1 MDLAILKLQKQLQT
15 AKCKELKKPPNWRF
29 FYVSILM
36 SGTLCLVFSAL
47 YIEQGNQ
54 FKRSAFLFRSKA
66 KRQRFFEWQ
75 RLTDKVPLG
84 ISYTHLGQ

>member
-54 FKRSAFLFRSKA
+54 VTNLKDQLSSSGVKLKDSASLSGKGLLIKYPWA
-66 KRQRFFEWQ
+66 
-75 RLTDKVPLG
+75 
-84 ISYTHLGQ
+84 